1 MTSIFK
7 GSPQSATSYTTAN
20 TETPK
25 WMQDAIYNQV
35 NWAQNLANRPF
46 ESYDLPTIA
55 ELSPLQQQAFAGIAN
70 QQGNYQEAFDAAATG
85 VAGQYEQDTGTAL
98 AASQAALLNPD
109 KDSMIG
115 KDLNAAQSLFDQ
127 AGKYN
132 MRGVRPMIR
141 EAGNMSG
148 YDAASSGLDNAAS
161 FNMRGVRP
169 MIREAGNASGFD
181 AASRGLKMSGG
192 LQASGAASPYINQ
205 AGITTAE
212 ALSDRA
218 INAANPY
225 LQQASRSSVSDV
237 DQYMNPY
244 QTNVLD
250 AIAQQGE
257 RNLTENLLPAVSDS
271 FIKAGQ
277 FGSRNMGEF
286 GSRAL
291 RDTQESILKEQAP
304 LLQQGYAQALQ
315 ASAADKS
322 RQGTLAGTAGSVAG
336 ADLSRVMQGGN
347 QYANIGQ
354 TAGQL
359 RTQDANRQFQI
370 AQEQGR
376 LTNQDASRKV
386 QAGQA
391 LGQLTSQQAQNQLA
405 IANSRGQLTN
415 QDANRKMQA
424 GQALGQLTSQQ
435 MQNQMAL
442 GAQRA
447 AAAQQQQQFGLSA
460 ADAAQRATAQDY
472 SRELGALQTGADMS
486 IARQGAE
493 YRDISALE
501 AAGRSEQ
508 QQLQT
513 ELSAAEQ
520 EFLAEQNYPQSQMDW
535 LSAQIRGLAP
545 YGDTRTSTSAQ
556 STGATYGQSPL
567 SQLAAG
573 YSTYRGVTG

>member
-35 NWAQNLANRPF
+35 NWAQNLANRPY
-46 ESYDLPTIA
+46 ESYDLPTVA
-55 ELSPLQQQAFAGIAN
+55 GLSPLQQQAFTGIEN
-70 QQGNYQEAFDAAATG
+70 QQGNYQAAFDAAATG

-98 AASQAALLNPD
+98 AASQAALLNPA

-115 KDLNAAQSLFDQ
+115 RDLNAAESLFDQ
-127 AGKYN
+127 AGEYN

-169 MIREAGNASGFD
+169 MMREASN
-181 AASRGLKMSGG
+181 MSG
-192 LQASGAASPYINQ
+192 LATASPNLQ
-205 AGITTAE
+205 LAGTTTAE

-225 LQQASRSSVSDV
+225 LEQASRSSVSDV

-291 RDTQESILKEQAP
+291 RDTQESILREQAP
-304 LLQQGYAQALQ
+304 LLQQGYNQALQ

-336 ADLSRVMQGGN
+336 ADLSRVLQGGS

-354 TAGQL
+354 TTGQ
-359 RTQDANRQFQI
+359 
-370 AQEQGR
+370 
-376 LTNQDASRKV
+376 LTNQDAARKI
-386 QAGQA
+386 QAAQA
-391 LGQLTSQQAQNQLA
+391 MGQLTSQQAQNQLA

-442 GAQRA
+442 GAQRVA
-447 AAAQQQQQFGLSA
+447 AGQQQQQFGLSA
-460 ADAAQRATAQDY
+460 ADAAQRAAAQDY

>member
-35 NWAQNLANRPF
+35 NWAQNLANRPY
-46 ESYDLPTIA
+46 ESYDLPTVA

-98 AASQAALLNPD
+98 AASQAALLNPAE
-109 KDSMIG
+109 DSMIG
-115 KDLNAAQSLFDQ
+115 RDLNAAESLFDQ
-127 AGKYN
+127 AGQYN
-132 MRGVRPMIR
+132 MKGVRPMIR

-148 YDAASSGLDNAAS
+148 YDAALSGLDNAAS

-169 MIREAGNASGFD
+169 MMREASN
-181 AASRGLKMSGG
+181 MSG
-192 LQASGAASPYINQ
+192 LDTASPNLQ
-205 AGITTAE
+205 LAGTTTAE

-291 RDTQESILKEQAP
+291 RDTQESILREQAP
-304 LLQQGYAQALQ
+304 LLQQGYNQALQ

-336 ADLSRVMQGGN
+336 ADLSRVLQGGS

-354 TAGQL
+354 TTGQ
-359 RTQDANRQFQI
+359 
-370 AQEQGR
+370 
-376 LTNQDASRKV
+376 LTNQDAARKI
-386 QAGQA
+386 QAAQA
-391 LGQLTSQQAQNQLA
+391 MGQLTSQQAQNQLA

-442 GAQRA
+442 GAQRVA
-447 AAAQQQQQFGLSA
+447 AGQQQQQFGLSA
-460 ADAAQRATAQDY
+460 ADAAQRAAAQDY
-472 SRELGALQTGADMS
+472 SRELGAMQTGADMA

-501 AAGRSEQ
+501 AAGRSQ
-508 QQLQT
+508 QQQNQT

>member
-35 NWAQNLANRPF
+35 KWAQGLANRPY
-46 ESYDLPTIA
+46 ESYDLPTVA
-55 ELSPLQQQAFAGIAN
+55 GLSPLQQQAFTGIAN
-70 QQGNYQEAFDAAATG
+70 QQGNYQAAFDAAATG

-98 AASQAALLNPD
+98 AASQAALLNPAE
-109 KDSMIG
+109 DSMIG
-115 KDLNAAQSLFDQ
+115 RDLNAAESLFDQ
-127 AGKYN
+127 AGEYN

-169 MIREAGNASGFD
+169 MMREASN
-181 AASRGLKMSGG
+181 MSG
-192 LQASGAASPYINQ
+192 LATASPNLQ
-205 AGITTAE
+205 LAGTTTAE

-225 LQQASRSSVSDV
+225 LEQASRSSVSDV

-291 RDTQESILKEQAP
+291 RDTQESILREQAP
-304 LLQQGYAQALQ
+304 LLQQGYNQALQ

-336 ADLSRVMQGGN
+336 ADLSRVLQGGS

-354 TAGQL
+354 TTGQ
-359 RTQDANRQFQI
+359 
-370 AQEQGR
+370 
-376 LTNQDASRKV
+376 LTNQDAARKI
-386 QAGQA
+386 QAAQA
-391 LGQLTSQQAQNQLA
+391 MGQLTSQQAQNQLA

-442 GAQRA
+442 GAQRVA
-447 AAAQQQQQFGLSA
+447 AGQQQQQFGLSA
-460 ADAAQRATAQDY
+460 ADAAQRAAAQDY
-472 SRELGALQTGADMS
+472 SRELGAMQTGADMA

>member
-35 NWAQNLANRPF
+35 NWAQNLANRPY
-46 ESYDLPTIA
+46 ESYDLPTVA
-55 ELSPLQQQAFAGIAN
+55 GLSPLQQQAFTGIEN
-70 QQGNYQEAFDAAATG
+70 QQGNYQAAFDAAATG

-148 YDAASSGLDNAAS
+148 YDAALSGLDNAAS

-169 MIREAGNASGFD
+169 MMREASN
-181 AASRGLKMSGG
+181 MSG
-192 LQASGAASPYINQ
+192 LATASPNLQ
-205 AGITTAE
+205 LAGTTTAE

-291 RDTQESILKEQAP
+291 RDTQESILREQAP
-304 LLQQGYAQALQ
+304 LLQQGYNQALQ

-336 ADLSRVMQGGN
+336 ADLSRVLQGGS

-354 TAGQL
+354 TTGQ
-359 RTQDANRQFQI
+359 
-370 AQEQGR
+370 
-376 LTNQDASRKV
+376 LTNQDAARKI
-386 QAGQA
+386 QAAQA
-391 LGQLTSQQAQNQLA
+391 MGQLTSQQAQNQLA

-442 GAQRA
+442 GAQRVA
-447 AAAQQQQQFGLSA
+447 AGQQQQQFGLSA
-460 ADAAQRATAQDY
+460 ADAAQRAAAQDY
-472 SRELGALQTGADMS
+472 SRELGAMQTGADMA

-501 AAGRSEQ
+501 AAGRSQ
-508 QQLQT
+508 QQQKQT

-520 EFLAEQNYPQSQMDW
+520 EWLAEQNYPQAQMDW

-545 YGDTRTSTSAQ
+545 YGDTKTSTSAQ

>member
-35 NWAQNLANRPF
+35 KWAQGLANRPY
-46 ESYDLPTIA
+46 ESYDQPTVA

-98 AASQAALLNPD
+98 AASQAALLNPAE
-109 KDSMIG
+109 DSMIG
-115 KDLNAAQSLFDQ
+115 RDLNAAESLFDQ
-127 AGKYN
+127 AGQYN

-148 YDAASSGLDNAAS
+148 YDAALSGLDNAAS

-169 MIREAGNASGFD
+169 MMREASN
-181 AASRGLKMSGG
+181 MSG
-192 LQASGAASPYINQ
+192 LDTASPNLQ
-205 AGITTAE
+205 LAGTTTAE

-460 ADAAQRATAQDY
+460 ADAAQRAAAQDY

-501 AAGRSEQ
+501 AAGRSQ
-508 QQLQT
+508 QQQNQT

>member
-35 NWAQNLANRPF
+35 KWAQGLANRPY
-46 ESYDLPTIA
+46 ESYDQPTVA

-98 AASQAALLNPD
+98 AASQAALLNPAE
-109 KDSMIG
+109 DSMIG
-115 KDLNAAQSLFDQ
+115 RDLNAAESLFDQ
-127 AGKYN
+127 AGQYN
-132 MRGVRPMIR
+132 MKGVRPMIR

-148 YDAASSGLDNAAS
+148 YDAALSGLDNAAS

-169 MIREAGNASGFD
+169 MMREASN
-181 AASRGLKMSGG
+181 MSG
-192 LQASGAASPYINQ
+192 LATASPNLQ
-205 AGITTAE
+205 LAGTTTAE

-225 LQQASRSSVSDV
+225 LEQASRSSVSDV

-291 RDTQESILKEQAP
+291 RDTQESILREQAP
-304 LLQQGYAQALQ
+304 LLQQGYNQALQ

-336 ADLSRVMQGGN
+336 ADLSRVLQGGS

-354 TAGQL
+354 TTGQ
-359 RTQDANRQFQI
+359 
-370 AQEQGR
+370 
-376 LTNQDASRKV
+376 LTNQDAARKI
-386 QAGQA
+386 QAAQA
-391 LGQLTSQQAQNQLA
+391 MGQLTSQQAQNQLA

-442 GAQRA
+442 GAQRVA
-447 AAAQQQQQFGLSA
+447 AGQQQQQFGLSA
-460 ADAAQRATAQDY
+460 ADAAQRAAAQDY
-472 SRELGALQTGADMS
+472 SRELGAMQTGADMA

-501 AAGRSEQ
+501 AAGRSQ
-508 QQLQT
+508 QQQKQT

-520 EFLAEQNYPQSQMDW
+520 EWLAEQNYPQAQMDW

-545 YGDTRTSTSAQ
+545 FGDTKTSTSAQ

>member
-35 NWAQNLANRPF
+35 KWAQGLANRPY
-46 ESYDLPTIA
+46 ESYDLPTVA
-55 ELSPLQQQAFAGIAN
+55 GLSPLQQQAFTGIAN
-70 QQGNYQEAFDAAATG
+70 QQGNYQAAFDAAATG

-98 AASQAALLNPD
+98 AASQAALLNPAE
-109 KDSMIG
+109 DSMIG
-115 KDLNAAQSLFDQ
+115 RDLNAAESLFDQ
-127 AGKYN
+127 AGEYN

-148 YDAASSGLDNAAS
+148 YDAALSGLDNAAS

-169 MIREAGNASGFD
+169 MMREASN
-181 AASRGLKMSGG
+181 MSG
-192 LQASGAASPYINQ
+192 LATASPNLQ
-205 AGITTAE
+205 LAGTTTAE

-225 LQQASRSSVSDV
+225 LEQASRSSVSDV

-291 RDTQESILKEQAP
+291 RDTQESILREQAP
-304 LLQQGYAQALQ
+304 LLQQGYNQALQ

-336 ADLSRVMQGGN
+336 ADLSRVLQGGS

-354 TAGQL
+354 TTGQ
-359 RTQDANRQFQI
+359 
-370 AQEQGR
+370 
-376 LTNQDASRKV
+376 LTNQDAARKI
-386 QAGQA
+386 QAAQA
-391 LGQLTSQQAQNQLA
+391 MGQLTSQQAQNQLA

-442 GAQRA
+442 GAQRVA
-447 AAAQQQQQFGLSA
+447 AGQQQQQFGLSA
-460 ADAAQRATAQDY
+460 ADAAQRAAAQDY
-472 SRELGALQTGADMS
+472 SRELGAMQTGADMA

-501 AAGRSEQ
+501 AAGRSQ
-508 QQLQT
+508 QQQNQT

>member
-35 NWAQNLANRPF
+35 KWAQGLANRPY
-46 ESYDLPTIA
+46 ESYDQPTVA

-98 AASQAALLNPD
+98 AASQAALLNPAE
-109 KDSMIG
+109 DSMIG
-115 KDLNAAQSLFDQ
+115 RDLNAAESLFDQ
-127 AGKYN
+127 AGQYN

-148 YDAASSGLDNAAS
+148 YDAALSGLDNAAS

-169 MIREAGNASGFD
+169 MMREASN
-181 AASRGLKMSGG
+181 MSG
-192 LQASGAASPYINQ
+192 LDTASPNLQ
-205 AGITTAE
+205 LAGTTTAE

-291 RDTQESILKEQAP
+291 RDTQESILREQAP
-304 LLQQGYAQALQ
+304 LLQQGYNQALQ

-336 ADLSRVMQGGN
+336 ADLSRVLQGGS

-359 RTQDANRQFQI
+359 
-370 AQEQGR
+370 
-376 LTNQDASRKV
+376 TNQDAARKI

-391 LGQLTSQQAQNQLA
+391 MGQLTSQQAQNQLA

-442 GAQRA
+442 GAQRVA
-447 AAAQQQQQFGLSA
+447 AGQQQQQFGLSA
-460 ADAAQRATAQDY
+460 ADAAQRAAAQDY
-472 SRELGALQTGADMS
+472 SRELGAMQTGADMA

-501 AAGRSEQ
+501 AAGRSQ
-508 QQLQT
+508 QQQKQT

-520 EFLAEQNYPQSQMDW
+520 EWLAEQNYPQAQMDW

-545 YGDTRTSTSAQ
+545 FGDTKTSTSAQ

>member
-35 NWAQNLANRPF
+35 NWAQNLANRPY
-46 ESYDLPTIA
+46 ESYDLPTVA
-55 ELSPLQQQAFAGIAN
+55 GLSPLQQQAFTGIEN
-70 QQGNYQEAFDAAATG
+70 QQGNYQAAFDAAATG

-98 AASQAALLNPD
+98 AASQAALLNPA

-115 KDLNAAQSLFDQ
+115 RDLNAAESLFDQ
-127 AGKYN
+127 AGEYN

-169 MIREAGNASGFD
+169 MMREASN
-181 AASRGLKMSGG
+181 MSG
-192 LQASGAASPYINQ
+192 LATASPNLQ
-205 AGITTAE
+205 LAGTTTAE

-225 LQQASRSSVSDV
+225 LEQASRSSVSDV

-291 RDTQESILKEQAP
+291 RDTQESILREQAP
-304 LLQQGYAQALQ
+304 LLQQGYNQALQ

-336 ADLSRVMQGGN
+336 ADLSRVLQGGS

-354 TAGQL
+354 TTGQ
-359 RTQDANRQFQI
+359 
-370 AQEQGR
+370 
-376 LTNQDASRKV
+376 LTNQDAARKI
-386 QAGQA
+386 QAAQA
-391 LGQLTSQQAQNQLA
+391 MGQLTSQQAQNQLA

-442 GAQRA
+442 GAQRVA
-447 AAAQQQQQFGLSA
+447 AGQQQQQFGLSA
-460 ADAAQRATAQDY
+460 ADAAQRAAAQDY

-520 EFLAEQNYPQSQMDW
+520 EWLAEQNYPQAQMDW

-545 YGDTRTSTSAQ
+545 YGDTKASTSAQ

>member
-35 NWAQNLANRPF
+35 NWAQNLANRPY
-46 ESYDLPTIA
+46 ESYDLPTVA
-55 ELSPLQQQAFAGIAN
+55 GLSPLQQQAFTGIEN
-70 QQGNYQEAFDAAATG
+70 QQGNYQAAFDAAATG

-98 AASQAALLNPD
+98 AASQAALLNPAE
-109 KDSMIG
+109 DSMIG
-115 KDLNAAQSLFDQ
+115 RDLNAAESLFDQ
-127 AGKYN
+127 AGEYN

-169 MIREAGNASGFD
+169 MMREASN
-181 AASRGLKMSGG
+181 MSG
-192 LQASGAASPYINQ
+192 LDTASPNLQ
-205 AGITTAE
+205 LAGTTTAE

-291 RDTQESILKEQAP
+291 RDTQESILREQAP
-304 LLQQGYAQALQ
+304 LLQQGYNQALQ

-336 ADLSRVMQGGN
+336 ADLSRVLQGGS

-354 TAGQL
+354 TTGQ
-359 RTQDANRQFQI
+359 
-370 AQEQGR
+370 
-376 LTNQDASRKV
+376 LTNQDAARKI
-386 QAGQA
+386 QAAQA
-391 LGQLTSQQAQNQLA
+391 MGQLTSQQAQNQLA

-442 GAQRA
+442 GAQRVA
-447 AAAQQQQQFGLSA
+447 AGQQQQQFGLSA
-460 ADAAQRATAQDY
+460 ADAAQRAAAQDY

-520 EFLAEQNYPQSQMDW
+520 EWLAEQNYPQAQMDW

-545 YGDTRTSTSAQ
+545 FGDTKTSTSAQ

>member
-35 NWAQNLANRPF
+35 NWAQNLANRPY
-46 ESYDLPTIA
+46 ESYDLPTVA
-55 ELSPLQQQAFAGIAN
+55 GLSPLQQQAFTGIAN
-70 QQGNYQEAFDAAATG
+70 QQGNYQAAFDAAATG

-98 AASQAALLNPD
+98 AASQAALLNPA

-115 KDLNAAQSLFDQ
+115 RDLNAAESLFDQ
-127 AGKYN
+127 AGEYN

-169 MIREAGNASGFD
+169 MMREASN
-181 AASRGLKMSGG
+181 MSG
-192 LQASGAASPYINQ
+192 LATASPNLQ
-205 AGITTAE
+205 LAGTTTAE

-225 LQQASRSSVSDV
+225 LEQASRSSVSDV

-291 RDTQESILKEQAP
+291 RDTQESILREQAP
-304 LLQQGYAQALQ
+304 LLQQGYNQALQ

-336 ADLSRVMQGGN
+336 ADLSRVLQGGS

-354 TAGQL
+354 TTGQ
-359 RTQDANRQFQI
+359 
-370 AQEQGR
+370 
-376 LTNQDASRKV
+376 LTNQDAARKI
-386 QAGQA
+386 QAAQA
-391 LGQLTSQQAQNQLA
+391 MGQLTSQQAQNQLA

-442 GAQRA
+442 GAQRVA
-447 AAAQQQQQFGLSA
+447 AGQQQQQFGLSA
-460 ADAAQRATAQDY
+460 ADAAQRAAAQDY

-520 EFLAEQNYPQSQMDW
+520 EWLAEQNYPQAQMDW

-545 YGDTRTSTSAQ
+545 YGDTKTSTSAQ

>member
-35 NWAQNLANRPF
+35 NWAQNLANRPY
-46 ESYDLPTIA
+46 ESYDLPTVA
-55 ELSPLQQQAFAGIAN
+55 GLSPLQQQAFTGIEN
-70 QQGNYQEAFDAAATG
+70 QQGNYQAAFDAAATG

-98 AASQAALLNPD
+98 AASQAALLNPA

-115 KDLNAAQSLFDQ
+115 RDLNAAESLFDQ
-127 AGKYN
+127 AGEYN

-169 MIREAGNASGFD
+169 MMREASN
-181 AASRGLKMSGG
+181 MSG
-192 LQASGAASPYINQ
+192 LATASPNLQ
-205 AGITTAE
+205 LAGTTTAE

-225 LQQASRSSVSDV
+225 LEQASRSSVSDV

-291 RDTQESILKEQAP
+291 RDTQESILREQAP
-304 LLQQGYAQALQ
+304 LLQQGYNQALQ

-336 ADLSRVMQGGN
+336 ADLSRVLQGGS

-354 TAGQL
+354 TTGQ
-359 RTQDANRQFQI
+359 
-370 AQEQGR
+370 
-376 LTNQDASRKV
+376 LTNQDAARKI
-386 QAGQA
+386 QAAQA
-391 LGQLTSQQAQNQLA
+391 MGQLTSQQAQNQLA

-442 GAQRA
+442 GAQRVA
-447 AAAQQQQQFGLSA
+447 AGQQQQQFGLSA
-460 ADAAQRATAQDY
+460 ADAAQRAAAQDY

-520 EFLAEQNYPQSQMDW
+520 EWLAEQNYPQSQMDW

-545 YGDTRTSTSAQ
+545 YGDTKTSTSAQ

>member
-35 NWAQNLANRPF
+35 KWAQGLANRPY
-46 ESYDLPTIA
+46 ESYDQPTVA

-98 AASQAALLNPD
+98 AASQAALLNPAE
-109 KDSMIG
+109 DSMIG
-115 KDLNAAQSLFDQ
+115 RDLNAAESLFDQ
-127 AGKYN
+127 AGEYN

-169 MIREAGNASGFD
+169 MMREASN
-181 AASRGLKMSGG
+181 MSG
-192 LQASGAASPYINQ
+192 LDTASPNLQ
-205 AGITTAE
+205 LAGTTTAE

-291 RDTQESILKEQAP
+291 RDTQESILREQAP
-304 LLQQGYAQALQ
+304 LLQQGYNQALQ

-336 ADLSRVMQGGN
+336 ADLSRVLQGGS

-354 TAGQL
+354 TTGQ
-359 RTQDANRQFQI
+359 
-370 AQEQGR
+370 
-376 LTNQDASRKV
+376 LTNQDAARKI
-386 QAGQA
+386 QAAQA
-391 LGQLTSQQAQNQLA
+391 MGQLTSQQAQNQLA

-442 GAQRA
+442 GAQRVA
-447 AAAQQQQQFGLSA
+447 AGQQQQQFGLSA
-460 ADAAQRATAQDY
+460 ADAAQRAAAQDY

-520 EFLAEQNYPQSQMDW
+520 EWLAEQNYPQAQMDW

-545 YGDTRTSTSAQ
+545 YGDTKTSSSAQ

>member
-35 NWAQNLANRPF
+35 KWAQGLANRPY
-46 ESYDLPTIA
+46 ESYDQPTVA

-98 AASQAALLNPD
+98 AASQAALLNPAE
-109 KDSMIG
+109 DSMIG
-115 KDLNAAQSLFDQ
+115 RDLNAAESLFDQ
-127 AGKYN
+127 AGQYN
-132 MRGVRPMIR
+132 MKGVRPMIR

-148 YDAASSGLDNAAS
+148 YDAALSGLDNAAS

-169 MIREAGNASGFD
+169 MMREASN
-181 AASRGLKMSGG
+181 MSG
-192 LQASGAASPYINQ
+192 LATASPNLQ
-205 AGITTAE
+205 LAGTTTAE

-291 RDTQESILKEQAP
+291 RDTQESILREQAP
-304 LLQQGYAQALQ
+304 LLQQGYNQALQ

-336 ADLSRVMQGGN
+336 ADLSRVLQGGS

-354 TAGQL
+354 TTGQ
-359 RTQDANRQFQI
+359 
-370 AQEQGR
+370 
-376 LTNQDASRKV
+376 LTNQDAARKI
-386 QAGQA
+386 QAAQA
-391 LGQLTSQQAQNQLA
+391 MGQLTSQQAQNQLA

-442 GAQRA
+442 GAQRVA
-447 AAAQQQQQFGLSA
+447 AGQQQQQFGLSA
-460 ADAAQRATAQDY
+460 ADAAQRAAAQDY
-472 SRELGALQTGADMS
+472 SRELGAMQTGADMA

-501 AAGRSEQ
+501 AAGRSQ
-508 QQLQT
+508 QQQKQT

-520 EFLAEQNYPQSQMDW
+520 EWLAEQNYPQAQMDW

-545 YGDTRTSTSAQ
+545 FGDTKTSTSAQ

>member
-35 NWAQNLANRPF
+35 KWAQGLANRPY
-46 ESYDLPTIA
+46 ESYDLPTVA
-55 ELSPLQQQAFAGIAN
+55 GLSPLQQQAFTGIAN
-70 QQGNYQEAFDAAATG
+70 QQGNYQAAFDAAATG

-98 AASQAALLNPD
+98 AASQAALLNPA

-115 KDLNAAQSLFDQ
+115 RDLNAAESLFDQ
-127 AGKYN
+127 AGEYN

-169 MIREAGNASGFD
+169 MMREASN
-181 AASRGLKMSGG
+181 MSG
-192 LQASGAASPYINQ
+192 LATASPNLQ
-205 AGITTAE
+205 LAGTTTAE

-291 RDTQESILKEQAP
+291 RDTQESILREQAP
-304 LLQQGYAQALQ
+304 LLQQGYNQALQ

-336 ADLSRVMQGGN
+336 ADLSRVLQGGS

-354 TAGQL
+354 TTGQ
-359 RTQDANRQFQI
+359 
-370 AQEQGR
+370 
-376 LTNQDASRKV
+376 LTNQDAARKI
-386 QAGQA
+386 QAAQA
-391 LGQLTSQQAQNQLA
+391 MGQLTSQQAQNQLA

-442 GAQRA
+442 GAQRVA
-447 AAAQQQQQFGLSA
+447 AGQQQQQFGLSA
-460 ADAAQRATAQDY
+460 ADAAQRAAAQDY

-520 EFLAEQNYPQSQMDW
+520 EWLAEQNYPQSQMDW

-545 YGDTRTSTSAQ
+545 YGDTKTSTSAQ

>member
-35 NWAQNLANRPF
+35 NWAQGLANRPY
-46 ESYDLPTIA
+46 ESYDLPTVA
-55 ELSPLQQQAFAGIAN
+55 GLSPLQQQAFTGIAN

-98 AASQAALLNPD
+98 AASQAALLNPAE
-109 KDSMIG
+109 DSMIG
-115 KDLNAAQSLFDQ
+115 RDLNAAESLFDQ
-127 AGKYN
+127 AGQYN

-148 YDAASSGLDNAAS
+148 YDAALSGLDNAAS

-169 MIREAGNASGFD
+169 MMREASN
-181 AASRGLKMSGG
+181 MSG
-192 LQASGAASPYINQ
+192 LDTASPNLQ
-205 AGITTAE
+205 LAGTTTAE

-291 RDTQESILKEQAP
+291 RDTQESILREQAP
-304 LLQQGYAQALQ
+304 LLQQGYNQALQ

-336 ADLSRVMQGGN
+336 ADLSRVLQGGS

-359 RTQDANRQFQI
+359 
-370 AQEQGR
+370 
-376 LTNQDASRKV
+376 TNQDAARKI

-391 LGQLTSQQAQNQLA
+391 MGQLTSQQAQNQLA

-442 GAQRA
+442 GAQRVA
-447 AAAQQQQQFGLSA
+447 AGQQQQQFGLSA
-460 ADAAQRATAQDY
+460 ADAAQRAAAQDY
-472 SRELGALQTGADMS
+472 SRELGAMQTGADMA

-501 AAGRSEQ
+501 AAGRSQ
-508 QQLQT
+508 QQQKQT

-520 EFLAEQNYPQSQMDW
+520 EWLAEQNYPQAQMDW

-545 YGDTRTSTSAQ
+545 FGDTKTSTSAQ

>member
-35 NWAQNLANRPF
+35 KWAQGLANRPY
-46 ESYDLPTIA
+46 ESYDQPTVA

-98 AASQAALLNPD
+98 AASQAALLNPAE
-109 KDSMIG
+109 DSMIG
-115 KDLNAAQSLFDQ
+115 RDLNAAESLFDQ
-127 AGKYN
+127 AGEYN

-169 MIREAGNASGFD
+169 MMREASN
-181 AASRGLKMSGG
+181 MSG
-192 LQASGAASPYINQ
+192 LDTASPNLQ
-205 AGITTAE
+205 LAGTTTAE

-291 RDTQESILKEQAP
+291 RDTQESILREQAP
-304 LLQQGYAQALQ
+304 LLQQGYNQALQ

-336 ADLSRVMQGGN
+336 ADLSRVLQGGS

-354 TAGQL
+354 TTGQ
-359 RTQDANRQFQI
+359 
-370 AQEQGR
+370 
-376 LTNQDASRKV
+376 LTNQDAARKI
-386 QAGQA
+386 QAAQA
-391 LGQLTSQQAQNQLA
+391 MGQLTSQQAQNQLA

-442 GAQRA
+442 GAQRVA
-447 AAAQQQQQFGLSA
+447 AGQQQQQFGLSA
-460 ADAAQRATAQDY
+460 ADAAQRAAAQDY

-520 EFLAEQNYPQSQMDW
+520 EWLAEQNYPQAQMDW

-545 YGDTRTSTSAQ
+545 FGDTKTSTSAQ

>member
-1 MTSIFK
+1 MGSIFQ
-7 GSPQSATSYTTAN
+7 GSPQSAQSYTTSN

-25 WMQDAIYNQV
+25 WMQDAIFNQIQ
-35 NWAQNLANRPF
+35 WSQNLANRPY
-46 ESYDLPTIA
+46 ESYDLPTVA
-55 ELSPLQQQAFAGIAN
+55 GLSPLQQQAFTGIEN
-70 QQGNYQEAFDAAATG
+70 QQGNFQNKFDAAATG
-85 VAGQYEQDTGTAL
+85 VAGQYSQDTATDL
-98 AASQAALLNPD
+98 EASQAALLNPAED
-109 KDSMIG
+109 TMIG
-115 KDLNAAQSLFDQ
+115 NELKQAGSLFDQ

-148 YDAASSGLDNAAS
+148 YDAASAGLDKAAGY
-161 FNMRGVRP
+161 NMQGVRP
-169 MIREAGNASGFD
+169 IIRKATE
-181 AASRGLKMSGG
+181 MSG
-192 LQASGAASPYINQ
+192 LNSADPYLNQ
-205 AGITTAE
+205 AGMTTAE

-225 LQQASRSSVSDV
+225 LERASQSSVSDI

-257 RNLTENLLPAVSDS
+257 RNLTENLLPGVSDS

-291 RDTQESILKEQAP
+291 RDTQESILKQQAP
-304 LLQQGYAQALQ
+304 VLQQGYAEAMR
-315 ASAADKS
+315 ASAADKA
-322 RQGTLAGTAGSVAG
+322 RQGSLAGTAGSVAG
-336 ADLSRVMQGGN
+336 ADLSRVLQGGS
-347 QYANIGQ
+347 QYADLGQ
-354 TAGQL
+354 TRGQL
-359 RTQDANRQFQI
+359 LNQDANRMVQG
-370 AQEQGR
+370 AQ
-376 LTNQDASRKV
+376 AM
-386 QAGQA
+386 
-391 LGQLTSQQAQNQLA
+391 GQLTSQQMQNQLA
-405 IANSRGQLTN
+405 VANSRGQLTN

-435 MQNQMAL
+435 MQNQMSL
-442 GAQRA
+442 GAQRMS
-447 AAAQQQQQFGLSA
+447 AAQQQQQFGMSA
-460 ADAAQRATAQDY
+460 ADAAQRARAGDY

-486 IARQGAE
+486 IARQGAD
-493 YRDISALE
+493 YRDLSALE

-513 ELSAAEQ
+513 ELTAAEQ
-520 EFLAEQNYPQSQMDW
+520 EWLSEQNYPQAQMDW
-535 LSAQIRGLAP
+535 LSAQLRGLAP
-545 YGDTRTSTSAQ
+545 YGDTKTSSSAS
-556 STGATYGQSPL
+556 STGATYNQSPL

>member
-35 NWAQNLANRPF
+35 KWAQGLANRPY
-46 ESYDLPTIA
+46 ESYDLPTVA
-55 ELSPLQQQAFAGIAN
+55 GLSPLQQQAFTGIAN
-70 QQGNYQEAFDAAATG
+70 QQGNYQAAFDAAATG

-98 AASQAALLNPD
+98 AASQAALLNPAE
-109 KDSMIG
+109 DSMIG
-115 KDLNAAQSLFDQ
+115 RDLNAAESLFDQ
-127 AGKYN
+127 AGEYN

-148 YDAASSGLDNAAS
+148 YDAALSGLDNAAS

-169 MIREAGNASGFD
+169 MMREASN
-181 AASRGLKMSGG
+181 MSG
-192 LQASGAASPYINQ
+192 LATASPNLQ
-205 AGITTAE
+205 LAGTTTAE

-225 LQQASRSSVSDV
+225 LEQASRSSVSDV

-291 RDTQESILKEQAP
+291 RDTQESILREQAP
-304 LLQQGYAQALQ
+304 LLQQGYNQALQ

-336 ADLSRVMQGGN
+336 ADLSRVLQGGS

-354 TAGQL
+354 TTGQ
-359 RTQDANRQFQI
+359 
-370 AQEQGR
+370 
-376 LTNQDASRKV
+376 LTNQDAARKI
-386 QAGQA
+386 QAAQA
-391 LGQLTSQQAQNQLA
+391 MGQLTSQQAQNQLA

-442 GAQRA
+442 GAQRVA
-447 AAAQQQQQFGLSA
+447 AGQQQQQFGLSA
-460 ADAAQRATAQDY
+460 ADAAQRAAAQDY
-472 SRELGALQTGADMS
+472 SRELGAMQTGADMA

>member
-35 NWAQNLANRPF
+35 KWAQGLANRPY
-46 ESYDLPTIA
+46 ESYDQPTVA

-98 AASQAALLNPD
+98 AASQAALLNPAE
-109 KDSMIG
+109 DSMIG
-115 KDLNAAQSLFDQ
+115 RDLNAAESLFDQ
-127 AGKYN
+127 AGEYN

-169 MIREAGNASGFD
+169 MMREASN
-181 AASRGLKMSGG
+181 MSG
-192 LQASGAASPYINQ
+192 LATASPNLQ
-205 AGITTAE
+205 LAGTTTAE

-225 LQQASRSSVSDV
+225 LEQASRSSVSDV

-291 RDTQESILKEQAP
+291 RDTQESILREQAP
-304 LLQQGYAQALQ
+304 LLQQGYNQALQ

-336 ADLSRVMQGGN
+336 ADLSRVLQGGS

-354 TAGQL
+354 TTGQ
-359 RTQDANRQFQI
+359 
-370 AQEQGR
+370 
-376 LTNQDASRKV
+376 LTNQDAARKI
-386 QAGQA
+386 QAAQA
-391 LGQLTSQQAQNQLA
+391 MGQLTSQQAQNQLA

-442 GAQRA
+442 GAQRVA
-447 AAAQQQQQFGLSA
+447 AGQQQQQFGLSA
-460 ADAAQRATAQDY
+460 ADAAQRAAAQDY

>member
-35 NWAQNLANRPF
+35 KWAQGLANRPY
-46 ESYDLPTIA
+46 ESYDQPTVA

-98 AASQAALLNPD
+98 AASQAALLNPAE
-109 KDSMIG
+109 DSMIG
-115 KDLNAAQSLFDQ
+115 RDLNAAESLFDQ
-127 AGKYN
+127 AGQYN

-169 MIREAGNASGFD
+169 MMREASN
-181 AASRGLKMSGG
+181 MSG
-192 LQASGAASPYINQ
+192 LATASPNLQ
-205 AGITTAE
+205 LAGTTTAE

-291 RDTQESILKEQAP
+291 RDTQESILREQAP
-304 LLQQGYAQALQ
+304 LLQQGYNQALQ

-336 ADLSRVMQGGN
+336 ADLSRVLQGGS

-359 RTQDANRQFQI
+359 
-370 AQEQGR
+370 
-376 LTNQDASRKV
+376 TNQDAARKI
-386 QAGQA
+386 QAAQA
-391 LGQLTSQQAQNQLA
+391 MGQLTSQQAQNQLA

-442 GAQRA
+442 GAQRVA
-447 AAAQQQQQFGLSA
+447 AGQQQQQFGLSA
-460 ADAAQRATAQDY
+460 ADAAQRAAAQDY

-501 AAGRSEQ
+501 AAGRSQ
-508 QQLQT
+508 QQQKQM

-520 EFLAEQNYPQSQMDW
+520 EWLAEQNYPQAQMDW

-545 YGDTRTSTSAQ
+545 YGDTKTSTSAQ

>member
-35 NWAQNLANRPF
+35 KWAQGLANRPY
-46 ESYDLPTIA
+46 ESYDQPTVA

-98 AASQAALLNPD
+98 AASQAALLNPA

-115 KDLNAAQSLFDQ
+115 RDLNAAESLFDQ
-127 AGKYN
+127 AGEYN

-148 YDAASSGLDNAAS
+148 YDAALSGLDNAAS

-169 MIREAGNASGFD
+169 MMREASN
-181 AASRGLKMSGG
+181 MSG
-192 LQASGAASPYINQ
+192 LATASPNLQ
-205 AGITTAE
+205 LAGTTTAE

-291 RDTQESILKEQAP
+291 RDTQESILREQAP
-304 LLQQGYAQALQ
+304 LLQQGYNQALQ

-336 ADLSRVMQGGN
+336 ADLSRVLQGGS

-354 TAGQL
+354 TTGQ
-359 RTQDANRQFQI
+359 
-370 AQEQGR
+370 
-376 LTNQDASRKV
+376 LTNQDAARKI
-386 QAGQA
+386 QAAQA
-391 LGQLTSQQAQNQLA
+391 MGQLTSQQAQNQLA

-442 GAQRA
+442 GAQRVA
-447 AAAQQQQQFGLSA
+447 AGQQQQQFGLSA
-460 ADAAQRATAQDY
+460 ADAAQRAAAQDY
-472 SRELGALQTGADMS
+472 SRELGAMQTGADMA

-501 AAGRSEQ
+501 AAGRSQ
-508 QQLQT
+508 QQQKQT

-520 EFLAEQNYPQSQMDW
+520 EWLAEQNYPQAQMDW

-545 YGDTRTSTSAQ
+545 FGDTKTSTSAQ

>member
-35 NWAQNLANRPF
+35 NWAQNLANRPY
-46 ESYDLPTIA
+46 ESYDQPTVA

-98 AASQAALLNPD
+98 AASQAALLNPAE
-109 KDSMIG
+109 DSMIG
-115 KDLNAAQSLFDQ
+115 RDLNAAESLFDQ
-127 AGKYN
+127 AGQYN

-148 YDAASSGLDNAAS
+148 YDAALSGLDNAAS

-169 MIREAGNASGFD
+169 MMREASN
-181 AASRGLKMSGG
+181 MSG
-192 LQASGAASPYINQ
+192 LDTASPNLQ
-205 AGITTAE
+205 LAGTTTAE

-291 RDTQESILKEQAP
+291 RDTQESILREQAP
-304 LLQQGYAQALQ
+304 LLQQGYNQALQ

-336 ADLSRVMQGGN
+336 ADLSRVLQGGS

-359 RTQDANRQFQI
+359 
-370 AQEQGR
+370 
-376 LTNQDASRKV
+376 TNQDAARKI

-391 LGQLTSQQAQNQLA
+391 MGQLTSQQAQNQLA

-442 GAQRA
+442 GAQRVA
-447 AAAQQQQQFGLSA
+447 AGQQQQQFGLSA
-460 ADAAQRATAQDY
+460 ADAAQRAAAQDY
-472 SRELGALQTGADMS
+472 SRELGAMQTGADMA

-501 AAGRSEQ
+501 AAGRSQ
-508 QQLQT
+508 QQQKQM

-520 EFLAEQNYPQSQMDW
+520 EWLAEQNYPQAQMDW

-545 YGDTRTSTSAQ
+545 YGDTKTSTSAQ

>member
-35 NWAQNLANRPF
+35 NWAQNLANRPY
-46 ESYDLPTIA
+46 ESYDLPTVA
-55 ELSPLQQQAFAGIAN
+55 GLSPLQQQAFTGIEN
-70 QQGNYQEAFDAAATG
+70 QQGNYQAAFDAAATG

-98 AASQAALLNPD
+98 AASQAALLNPAE
-109 KDSMIG
+109 DSMIG
-115 KDLNAAQSLFDQ
+115 RDLNAAESLFDQ
-127 AGKYN
+127 AGEYN
-132 MRGVRPMIR
+132 MKGVRPMIR

-148 YDAASSGLDNAAS
+148 YDAALSGLDNAAS

-169 MIREAGNASGFD
+169 MIREAGNVSGFD

-192 LQASGAASPYINQ
+192 LQASKAASPYINQ

-336 ADLSRVMQGGN
+336 ADLSRVLQGGS

-354 TAGQL
+354 TTGQ
-359 RTQDANRQFQI
+359 
-370 AQEQGR
+370 
-376 LTNQDASRKV
+376 LTNQDAARKI
-386 QAGQA
+386 QAAQA
-391 LGQLTSQQAQNQLA
+391 MGQLTSQQAQNQLA

-442 GAQRA
+442 GAQRVA
-447 AAAQQQQQFGLSA
+447 AGQQQQQFGLSA
-460 ADAAQRATAQDY
+460 ADAAQRAAAQDY

-520 EFLAEQNYPQSQMDW
+520 EWLAEQNYPQAQMDW

-545 YGDTRTSTSAQ
+545 YGDTKTSTSAQ

>member
-35 NWAQNLANRPF
+35 NWAQNLANRPY
-46 ESYDLPTIA
+46 ESYDLPTVA
-55 ELSPLQQQAFAGIAN
+55 GLSPLQQQAFTGIEN
-70 QQGNYQEAFDAAATG
+70 QQGNYQAAFDAAATG

-98 AASQAALLNPD
+98 AASQAALLNPA

-115 KDLNAAQSLFDQ
+115 RDLNAAESLFDQ
-127 AGKYN
+127 AGEYN

-169 MIREAGNASGFD
+169 MMREASN
-181 AASRGLKMSGG
+181 MSG
-192 LQASGAASPYINQ
+192 LATASPNLQ
-205 AGITTAE
+205 LAGTTTAE

-225 LQQASRSSVSDV
+225 LEQASRSSVSDV

-291 RDTQESILKEQAP
+291 RDTQESILREQAP
-304 LLQQGYAQALQ
+304 LLQQGYNQALQ

-336 ADLSRVMQGGN
+336 ADLSRVLQGGS

-354 TAGQL
+354 TTGQ
-359 RTQDANRQFQI
+359 
-370 AQEQGR
+370 
-376 LTNQDASRKV
+376 LTNQDAARKI
-386 QAGQA
+386 QAAQA
-391 LGQLTSQQAQNQLA
+391 MGQLTSQQAQNQLA

-442 GAQRA
+442 GAQRVA
-447 AAAQQQQQFGLSA
+447 AGQQQQQFGLSA
-460 ADAAQRATAQDY
+460 ADAAQRAAAQDY

-520 EFLAEQNYPQSQMDW
+520 EWLAEQNYPQAQMDW

-545 YGDTRTSTSAQ
+545 YGDTKTSTSAQ

>member
-35 NWAQNLANRPF
+35 NWAQNLANRPY
-46 ESYDLPTIA
+46 ESYDLPTVA

-98 AASQAALLNPD
+98 AASQAALLNPAE
-109 KDSMIG
+109 DSMIG
-115 KDLNAAQSLFDQ
+115 RDLNAAESLFDQ
-127 AGKYN
+127 AGQYN
-132 MRGVRPMIR
+132 MKGVRPMIR

-148 YDAASSGLDNAAS
+148 YDAALSGLDNAAS

-169 MIREAGNASGFD
+169 MMREASN
-181 AASRGLKMSGG
+181 MSG
-192 LQASGAASPYINQ
+192 LATASPNLQ
-205 AGITTAE
+205 LAGTTTAE

-291 RDTQESILKEQAP
+291 RDTQESILREQAP
-304 LLQQGYAQALQ
+304 LLQQGYNQALQ

-336 ADLSRVMQGGN
+336 ADLSRVLQGGS

-354 TAGQL
+354 TTGQ
-359 RTQDANRQFQI
+359 
-370 AQEQGR
+370 
-376 LTNQDASRKV
+376 LTNQDAARKI
-386 QAGQA
+386 QAAQA
-391 LGQLTSQQAQNQLA
+391 MGQLTSQQAQNQLA

-442 GAQRA
+442 GAQRVA
-447 AAAQQQQQFGLSA
+447 AGQQQQQFGLSA
-460 ADAAQRATAQDY
+460 ADAAQRAAAQDY
-472 SRELGALQTGADMS
+472 SRELGAMQTGADMA

-501 AAGRSEQ
+501 AAGRSQ
-508 QQLQT
+508 QQQNQT

>member
-35 NWAQNLANRPF
+35 NWAQNLANRPY
-46 ESYDLPTIA
+46 ESYDLPTVA
-55 ELSPLQQQAFAGIAN
+55 GLSPLQQQAFTGIEN
-70 QQGNYQEAFDAAATG
+70 QQGNYQAAFDAAATG

-98 AASQAALLNPD
+98 AASQAALLNPA

-115 KDLNAAQSLFDQ
+115 RDLNAAESLFDQ
-127 AGKYN
+127 AGEYN

-169 MIREAGNASGFD
+169 MMREASN
-181 AASRGLKMSGG
+181 MSG
-192 LQASGAASPYINQ
+192 LATASPNLQ
-205 AGITTAE
+205 LAGTTTAE

-291 RDTQESILKEQAP
+291 RDTQESILREQAP
-304 LLQQGYAQALQ
+304 LLQQGYNQALQ

-336 ADLSRVMQGGN
+336 ADLSRVLQGGS

-354 TAGQL
+354 TTGQ
-359 RTQDANRQFQI
+359 
-370 AQEQGR
+370 
-376 LTNQDASRKV
+376 LTNQDAARKI

-391 LGQLTSQQAQNQLA
+391 MGQLTSQQAQNQLA

-442 GAQRA
+442 GAQRVA
-447 AAAQQQQQFGLSA
+447 AGQQQQQFGLSA
-460 ADAAQRATAQDY
+460 ADAAQRAAAQDY

-520 EFLAEQNYPQSQMDW
+520 EWLAEQNYPQAQMDW

-545 YGDTRTSTSAQ
+545 YGDTKTSTSAQ

>member
-1 MTSIFK
+1 
-7 GSPQSATSYTTAN
+7 
-20 TETPK
+20 
-25 WMQDAIYNQV
+25 MQDAIYNQV
-35 NWAQNLANRPF
+35 KWAQGLANRPY
-46 ESYDLPTIA
+46 ESYDQPTVA

-98 AASQAALLNPD
+98 AASQAALLNPAE
-109 KDSMIG
+109 DSMIG
-115 KDLNAAQSLFDQ
+115 RDLNAAESLFDQ
-127 AGKYN
+127 AGQYN

-148 YDAASSGLDNAAS
+148 YDAALSGLDNAAS

-169 MIREAGNASGFD
+169 MMREASN
-181 AASRGLKMSGG
+181 MSG
-192 LQASGAASPYINQ
+192 LDTASPNLQ
-205 AGITTAE
+205 LAGTTTAE

-291 RDTQESILKEQAP
+291 RDTQESILREQAP
-304 LLQQGYAQALQ
+304 LLQQGYNQALQ

-336 ADLSRVMQGGN
+336 ADLSRVLQGGS

-359 RTQDANRQFQI
+359 
-370 AQEQGR
+370 
-376 LTNQDASRKV
+376 TNQDAARKI

-391 LGQLTSQQAQNQLA
+391 MGQLTSQQAQNQLA

-442 GAQRA
+442 GAQRVA
-447 AAAQQQQQFGLSA
+447 AGQQQQQFGLSA
-460 ADAAQRATAQDY
+460 ADAAQRAAAQDY
-472 SRELGALQTGADMS
+472 SRELGAMQTGADMA

-501 AAGRSEQ
+501 AAGRSQ
-508 QQLQT
+508 QQQKQT

-520 EFLAEQNYPQSQMDW
+520 EWLAEQNYPQAQMDW

-545 YGDTRTSTSAQ
+545 FGDTKTSTSAQ

>member
-35 NWAQNLANRPF
+35 KWAQGLANRPY
-46 ESYDLPTIA
+46 ESYDQPTVA

-115 KDLNAAQSLFDQ
+115 KDLNAAESLFDQ
-127 AGKYN
+127 AGQYN

-148 YDAASSGLDNAAS
+148 YDAALSGLDNAAS

-169 MIREAGNASGFD
+169 MMREASN
-181 AASRGLKMSGG
+181 MSG
-192 LQASGAASPYINQ
+192 LDTASPNLQ
-205 AGITTAE
+205 LAGTTTAE

-291 RDTQESILKEQAP
+291 RDTQESILREQAP
-304 LLQQGYAQALQ
+304 LLQQGYNQALQ

-336 ADLSRVMQGGN
+336 ADLSRVLQGGS

-359 RTQDANRQFQI
+359 
-370 AQEQGR
+370 
-376 LTNQDASRKV
+376 TNQDAARKI

-391 LGQLTSQQAQNQLA
+391 MGQLTSQQAQNQLA

-442 GAQRA
+442 GAQRVA
-447 AAAQQQQQFGLSA
+447 AGQQQQQFGLSA
-460 ADAAQRATAQDY
+460 ADAAQRAAAQDY
-472 SRELGALQTGADMS
+472 SRELGAMQTGADMA

-501 AAGRSEQ
+501 AAGRSQ
-508 QQLQT
+508 QQQKQT

-520 EFLAEQNYPQSQMDW
+520 EWLAEQNYPQAQMDW

-545 YGDTRTSTSAQ
+545 FGDTKTSTSAQ

>member
-35 NWAQNLANRPF
+35 KWAQGLANRPY
-46 ESYDLPTIA
+46 ESYDQPTVA

-98 AASQAALLNPD
+98 AASQAALLNPAE
-109 KDSMIG
+109 DSMIG
-115 KDLNAAQSLFDQ
+115 RDLNAAESLFDQ
-127 AGKYN
+127 AGQYN
-132 MRGVRPMIR
+132 MKGVRPMIR

-148 YDAASSGLDNAAS
+148 YDAALSGLDNAAS

-169 MIREAGNASGFD
+169 MMREASN
-181 AASRGLKMSGG
+181 MSG
-192 LQASGAASPYINQ
+192 LDTASPNLQ
-205 AGITTAE
+205 LAGTTTAE

-291 RDTQESILKEQAP
+291 RDTQESILREQAP
-304 LLQQGYAQALQ
+304 LLQQGYNQALQ

-336 ADLSRVMQGGN
+336 ADLSRVLQGGS

-354 TAGQL
+354 TTGQ
-359 RTQDANRQFQI
+359 
-370 AQEQGR
+370 
-376 LTNQDASRKV
+376 LTNQDAARKI
-386 QAGQA
+386 QAAQA
-391 LGQLTSQQAQNQLA
+391 MGQLTSQQAQNQLA

-442 GAQRA
+442 GAQRVA
-447 AAAQQQQQFGLSA
+447 AGQQQQQFGLSA
-460 ADAAQRATAQDY
+460 ADAAQRAAAQDY
-472 SRELGALQTGADMS
+472 SRELGAMQTGADMA

-501 AAGRSEQ
+501 AAGRSQ
-508 QQLQT
+508 QQQNQT

>member
-35 NWAQNLANRPF
+35 NWAQNLANRPY
-46 ESYDLPTIA
+46 ESYDLPTVA

-98 AASQAALLNPD
+98 AASQAALLNPAE
-109 KDSMIG
+109 DSMIG
-115 KDLNAAQSLFDQ
+115 RDLNAAESLFDQ

-132 MRGVRPMIR
+132 MRGARPMIR

-148 YDAASSGLDNAAS
+148 YDAALSGLDNAAS
-161 FNMRGVRP
+161 FHMRGVRP
-169 MIREAGNASGFD
+169 MMREASNMSGLD
-181 AASRGLKMSGG
+181 AASPN
-192 LQASGAASPYINQ
+192 LQL
-205 AGITTAE
+205 AGTTTAE

-291 RDTQESILKEQAP
+291 RDTQESILREQAP
-304 LLQQGYAQALQ
+304 LLQQGYNQALQ

-336 ADLSRVMQGGN
+336 ADLSRVLQGGS

-354 TAGQL
+354 TTGQ
-359 RTQDANRQFQI
+359 
-370 AQEQGR
+370 
-376 LTNQDASRKV
+376 LTNQDAARKI
-386 QAGQA
+386 QAAQA
-391 LGQLTSQQAQNQLA
+391 MGQLTSQQAQNQLA

-415 QDANRKMQA
+415 QDAARKIQA

-442 GAQRA
+442 GAQRVA
-447 AAAQQQQQFGLSA
+447 AGQQQQQFGLSA
-460 ADAAQRATAQDY
+460 ADAAQRAAAQDY
-472 SRELGALQTGADMS
+472 SRELGALQTGADMA

-501 AAGRSEQ
+501 AAGRSQ
-508 QQLQT
+508 QQQNQT